1 MLTTIRYILLT
12 ASRDFLFL
20 GLLIGVML
28 ATALSSVLG
37 STALIEN
44 QAMTLSF
51 ASASARIVLV
61 LGIMIFVCFHLRQA
75 FEQKEIDVL
84 LSRPLSRFQIM
95 LSYWLG
101 FSLVA
106 FLLVLASVVVSS
118 FLPLAS
124 KMGFVFW
131 ALSLLLESLLV
142 VALAMFAAFTLRSA
156 VSSVLA
162 SLGFYVLGRM
172 MAFFLVTLESKLALG
187 NAVVNAG
194 AKGLLMGISLI
205 MPRLDL
211 FGQSDWLVYG
221 IQHPQDLKLAFIQMA
236 VFIPLLLFAATVDFL
251 RKEF

>member
-106 FLLVLASVVVSS
+106 FLLVLASVVVIS